1 MVFVWSSGSTV
12 PIKNISGGLDSP
24 SGVFGT
30 DTNDVYIDNGY
41 SNHRVDK
48 WSTNSTSSDPEMYVC
63 GVCFYLFIDIQ
74 NNLYCSMDDKHQVIS
89 KSLNTRLNIWNT
101 VAGTGTV
108 GSTSVTLN
116 TPRGIFVDVNLNLY
130 VADAFNNRIQKFSS
144 GQSNGMTIAGSGATG
159 TISLSVPGGVILDAD
174 GYLFI
179 VDGWNHRIVGS
190 GPYGFRCIAACS
202 GGGSTSTQL
211 SYPLTLSFDSYGNIY
226 VADQYNHRI
235 QKFLLST
242 NSCVTTSTNTIQS
255 TTSSTSMPYSNAV
268 SYNQPKFSAI
278 AAWDGN
284 AITFATST
292 TVGASPFGLFVS
304 TNNTV
309 YVANQANNRVQ
320 IWSEGSSVPTRNITS
335 GLSYP
340 YSIFVTTNGDIYV
353 DNGHSYNRVDK
364 WALNGT
370 SSTVMYVKDDC
381 YGLFIDVKNNLYCSM
396 YNIHQVMTKSL
407 NSNSD
412 IWIIA
417 AGTNCWGLTSNTL
430 YNPRGIFVDADLN
443 LYVADCGNDR
453 VQKFPS
459 GEVTGITVAGST
471 AIGTITLNCPSGVVL
486 DADGYLFIVDSLQHR
501 IVGSGP
507 NGFRCIVGCSTVAGS
522 SSSQLSSPSDLKFD
536 SYGNIYVTDKSNN
549 RIQKFVLMLN
559 TTYVAPTTIQSTA
572 VLTMNATQTTK
583 ILTTNA
589 IQTTTA
595 PTTSNIQ
602 TTAALTTSPIDST
615 AFPTTNA
622 TQTTAALTTSPID
635 STVVPII
642 STIQTIVTL
651 TTSPID
657 STMNP
662 TPSSIDSTAFPTT
675 SPIDSTAFPTTS
687 AMQNTAA
694 LTTSLIDSTMNPTTS
709 SIDSTASPTT
719 SSIDFTTVPITSA
732 IQTTAALTTSPID
745 STMNPSTSP
754 IDSTAFPTTNSID
767 STAVPITSAI
777 DSTSVLT
784 TSTVE
789 TTTAPTTTNPPIEK
803 ITTEIIQTTDAKNT
817 TQLEIQETS
826 STEQHS
832 STITIITTLKP
843 FITNQ
848 TCFSPTL
855 ILIPGQSSLASPLQ
869 YRRSQDFSIISI
881 LQFNC
886 GGSLSTIIQWTI
898 KNCTTTS
905 CLFPIRLSE
914 KVMTTFSELYIP
926 SRTLAYGTYELTL
939 TVTMVDSP
947 TLKSTSSAYVRI
959 TASGITANLV
969 QLGTSVITRGNQQD
983 LLLDPGT
990 FSVDPDEDS
999 FDVTKWIYKYYC
1011 RIYGLYNFPNLQGIL
1026 LSIDDSRNDPLN
1038 PSCLSNRSGNGT
1050 RLIYG
1055 NLTLSPKSS
1064 ITILSGSLQSNRTYQ
1079 FMVYM
1084 ENRKNSSIQATG
1096 YVLVQVEDTRPQ
1108 LIVIGC
1114 VISTMCIP
1122 NLEFQLVNPSTQVA
1136 LYAICVGICIN
1147 IENIR
1152 WNVYQGS
1159 INSSTNRT
1167 QWILFNQMISYE
1179 NIWFFGLNTTNFT
1192 ATNKLF
1198 LDNPQINFWRFEVV
1212 YTFSFETS
1220 SSALNF
1226 VINQSPYNGSCSID
1240 PQNGMTSTLF
1250 TVSCPNWFDEDGI
1263 KDYSVYVWTK
1273 DSSQRIMIAFS
1284 PVSDFQVRLVTG
1296 DKQTSLLNIV
1306 IYIRDFLDCITEV
1319 NVSSVSVISDF
1330 VEINDLINKIQSS
1343 SNEITN
1349 NPIVQLLYSGNQNIV
1364 GQIITSLSQYFNQMN
1379 TENVDDAV
1387 SSGIPVTSIS
1397 ISPLEGANF
1406 QKTSI
1411 SLNESVLNE
1420 YKKELNSQTNVR
1432 DYLIGF
1438 ISNLLITTSNS
1449 IALQS
1454 TSLAQLT
1461 QATNQLTRNTLMIAS
1476 NRCYQLSVALHSMAT
1491 KISYEDV
1498 QIASN
1503 QLIQCASNILTGVN
1517 GPLQERISLLDLDL
1531 SRANSFPTDYD
1542 TDLESEWSNLNLFAD
1557 GNDFLIETI
1566 EKNRNIYYQKQLAN
1580 QIKNQV
1586 NEIIALLTPTLNI
1599 HINIGQNL
1607 IINTSQTFM
1616 SLETISIKSLEK
1628 KIVKQV
1634 ANAYFDIPSNFTLN
1648 TTNISSISLRSMME
1662 PLASYGNSKI
1672 QSNTN
1677 LSTSISLSIL
1687 DRNGNQVS
1695 IQTSENN
1702 LIQLIIPRDPNMIIP
1717 SMNLQNVTSINST
1730 IHNLLFNFH
1739 YINITS
1745 SLSIS
1750 IHIEMHPL
1758 NSSLAYLFIYKF
1770 DQIPQLNSS
1779 INSIDGWTLFCPS
1792 NLSNESIYTYF
1803 INNQQT
1809 STHQSL
1815 IFGLRELN
1823 STEFIEFCLNKSLVN
1838 NLPITDEKFNFT
1850 SNYELRIYI
1859 SGCYYL
1865 DSNNNWKSD
1874 GLIVGPLT
1882 NHYETEC
1889 FSSHLTTFA
1898 GGFIILPA
1906 PINWNYVFANA
1917 DFLKNKTVYLTIIC
1931 MSVIYIILIIYARF
1945 QDRKD
1950 IVKLGVTPLPYNQ
1963 KSDVYLYQILVFT
1976 GQRVNSG
1983 TESKVQFILSGNHDE
1998 TYVRTFSD
2006 PYRKILQRGG
2016 IDAFILSVPK
2026 SLGLLNYIRIWHDNS
2041 GKGSSASW
2049 FLKYIIVRDLQT
2061 MEKFYFITQRWFAV
2075 DKDDGLIERVL
2086 PVASEL
2092 EKREFSYVLSKK
2104 TYHSISDGHLWFS
2117 IFTRPPSNKFT
2128 RVQRCTC
2135 CFVLLFLSMLIN
2147 IMYYDL
2153 STEAK
2158 ASREGSKLS
2167 IGPFYISREQIAIGI
2182 MIELLSLVP
2191 SLLIVQLFRRIES
2204 RQQISPLRQTL
2215 YKIKPSLQI
2224 NTETVHVTKKKPY
2237 EITFPW
2243 WCLFIAYVLSFI
2255 MIAVSIFFIIAR
2267 GIQFGDLKMQKW
2279 LTSILTG
2286 FFSSILLTQPIKIVC
2301 VAIFFACF
2309 CRNSY
2314 DDKEASEF
2322 IDENQIDL
2330 DYDEEYLHSIEGDIL
2345 FSSPSSKT
2353 INRLNKNEIAYAR
2366 EQRLKEIQM
2375 WSIIQELI
2383 TYFIFL
2389 ILICVITYSNR
2400 EQNSFFQVQHLRKY
2414 LLNARKTNYDYTQ
2427 ISTINEYWKWL
2438 ENSFIENLRAQQWY
2452 NGEIPQNLNGYL
2464 NDKSN
2469 RLIGWST
2476 MRQLR
2481 IKSNFCSD
2489 QRIISICHN
2498 DYSLFN
2504 EEKHSFQP
2512 GWINQTSST
2521 DEQYSSSIIK
2531 AFKYFTSEQLDTY
2544 ISIGEHG
2551 IYSGNGY
2558 VYEFRGRLSDLRSNL
2573 SKLHQLGWIDKQ
2585 TRAIFIQL
2593 TLYNPNVQLF
2603 TSITFLIEFLS
2614 TGSIVPTARFEPINF
2629 YTFTSILQLIPTII
2643 YVGFIIYLMIIEIR
2657 LLFRLKLKYFCEFW
2671 SWINLGIIVCSWGS
2685 VVIYIWRFHEFNR
2698 ISSLF
2703 EKTNGYVYV
2712 NLQFAVYVNDLLTFL
2727 LSFCCFFGIIKFI
2740 HLVRFNQRLLLFIQT
2755 LQCAGKELLSFTMM
2769 FSIVFMSFLWLFY
2782 LLFVSSIS
2790 SCSSVLGTAQM
2801 LFEMTLMKFDTS
2813 QLIGANVF
2821 LGPVCFFLFILLVV
2835 FICLSM
2841 FLSIINDSFRR
2852 ARENRSEDEKI
2863 LSFMLAKF
2871 LRWTGLKKATE
2882 SEIQGE
2888 RDLQMRS
2895 QYFDP
2900 IENFPDRM
2908 DQLCEAINRLYISQ
2922 KAELSRLKKAGV

>member
-1 MVFVWSSGSTV
+1 M
-12 PIKNISGGLDSP
+12 N
-24 SGVFGT
+24 
-30 DTNDVYIDNGY
+30 ND
-41 SNHRVDK
+41 
-48 WSTNSTSSDPEMYVC
+48 
-63 GVCFYLFIDIQ
+63 
-74 NNLYCSMDDKHQVIS
+74 HQVIS

-101 VAGTGTV
+101 VAGTGIV

-130 VADAFNNRIQKFSS
+130 VADAFNNRIQKFPP
-144 GQSNGMTIAGSGATG
+144 GQSNGTTIAGSGAIG

-190 GPYGFRCIAACS
+190 GPNGFRCIAACS
-202 GGGSTSTQL
+202 GSGSTSTQL
-211 SYPLTLSFDSYGNIY
+211 AFPLTLSFDSYGNIY

-242 NSCVTTSTNTIQS
+242 NSC
-255 TTSSTSMPYSNAV
+255 AV
-268 SYNQPKFSAI
+268 SYNQPKFSAF
-278 AAWDGN
+278 ASWDGN
-284 AITFATST
+284 AITFATSGI
-292 TVGASPFGLFVS
+292 VGASPYGLFVS
-304 TNNTV
+304 TSNTV
-309 YVANQANNRVQ
+309 YVANRANSRVQ
-320 IWSEGSSVPTRNITS
+320 IWLEGSSIPTRNITN

-353 DNGHSYNRVDK
+353 DNGVSYNRVDK
-364 WALNGT
+364 WTLNGT
-370 SSTVMYVKDDC
+370 SSTAMYVKEEC
-381 YGLFIDVKNNLYCSM
+381 YGIFIDIHENCYCSM

-407 NSNSD
+407 NSNSN
-412 IWIIA
+412 IWIVA
-417 AGTNCWGLTSNTL
+417 AGTDCFGSTSNTL
-430 YNPRGIFVDADLN
+430 HNPRGIFVDADLN

-453 VQKFPS
+453 IQQFPS
-459 GEVTGITVAGST
+459 GQVTGITVAGST

-486 DADGYLFIVDSLQHR
+486 DADGYLFIVDSLNNR

-507 NGFRCIVGCSTVAGS
+507 NGFRCVVGCSTVAGS
-522 SSSQLSSPSDLKFD
+522 LSSQLSSPSDLKFD
-536 SYGNIYVTDKSNN
+536 SYGNIYVTDQSNS
-549 RIQKFVLMLN
+549 RIQKFILMPN
-559 TTYVAPTTIQSTA
+559 TTY
-572 VLTMNATQTTK
+572 
-583 ILTTNA
+583 
-589 IQTTTA
+589 
-595 PTTSNIQ
+595 
-602 TTAALTTSPIDST
+602 
-615 AFPTTNA
+615 
-622 TQTTAALTTSPID
+622 
-635 STVVPII
+635 
-642 STIQTIVTL
+642 
-651 TTSPID
+651 
-657 STMNP
+657 
-662 TPSSIDSTAFPTT
+662 
-675 SPIDSTAFPTTS
+675 
-687 AMQNTAA
+687 
-694 LTTSLIDSTMNPTTS
+694 
-709 SIDSTASPTT
+709 
-719 SSIDFTTVPITSA
+719 
-732 IQTTAALTTSPID
+732 
-745 STMNPSTSP
+745 
-754 IDSTAFPTTNSID
+754 
-767 STAVPITSAI
+767 
-777 DSTSVLT
+777 
-784 TSTVE
+784 
-789 TTTAPTTTNPPIEK
+789 
-803 ITTEIIQTTDAKNT
+803 
-817 TQLEIQETS
+817 QETS

-832 STITIITTLKP
+832 STVTIITTSEP

-855 ILIPGQSSLASPLQ
+855 TLIPGKSSLASPLQ

-905 CLFPIRLSE
+905 CLFQIQLSE
-914 KVMTTFSELYIP
+914 KVITTLSELYIP

-947 TLKSTSSAYVRI
+947 ILKSTSSAYVRI

-969 QLGTSVITRGNQQD
+969 QLGTSMITRGNQQD

-999 FDVTKWIYKYYC
+999 FDATKWKYEYHC

-1026 LSIDDSRNDPLN
+1026 LSIDDSRNDRLN
-1038 PSCLSNRSGNGT
+1038 PSCLSNQSGNGT

-1055 NLTLSPKSS
+1055 NSTLSPKSS
-1064 ITILSGSLQSNRTYQ
+1064 VTILSGSFQSNRTYQ

-1096 YVLVQVEDTRPQ
+1096 YVLVRVEDTRPQ
-1108 LIVIGC
+1108 LIAIGC
-1114 VISTMCIP
+1114 VISTMCVP

-1136 LYAICVGICIN
+1136 LFAICVGICTN
-1147 IENIR
+1147 IKNIR

-1159 INSSTNRT
+1159 ANSSANITL
-1167 QWILFNQMISYE
+1167 WLLFNQMISYE
-1179 NIWFFGLNTTNFT
+1179 NIWFFGSNTSNFT

-1198 LDNPQINFWRFEVV
+1198 LDNPQISLWRFEVV

-1240 PQNGMTSTLF
+1240 PRNGTTSTLF

-1273 DSSQRIMIAFS
+1273 DSSQRVIMAFS
-1284 PVSDFQVRLVTG
+1284 PVSDFQVRLLTG
-1296 DKQTSLLNIV
+1296 ENQTLLLNIV

-1319 NVSSVSVISDF
+1319 NMSSISVISDSAG
-1330 VEINDLINKIQSS
+1330 INDLINNIQSS

-1379 TENVDDAV
+1379 TESVDDAV
-1387 SSGIPVTSIS
+1387 SNGIPATSIS
-1397 ISPLEGANF
+1397 ISPLGSASF
-1406 QKTSI
+1406 QTTSI
-1411 SLNESVLNE
+1411 PLNESALIE
-1420 YKKELNSQTNVR
+1420 YKKELNSQANVR
-1432 DYLIGF
+1432 DYLVGF
-1438 ISNLLITTSNS
+1438 ITNLLITTSNS
-1449 IALQS
+1449 IKLQS
-1454 TSLAQLT
+1454 SSLAQLT
-1461 QATNQLTRNTLMIAS
+1461 QATNQLTRTTLTIAS

-1491 KISYEDV
+1491 KVSYEDV
-1498 QIASN
+1498 RTASN
-1503 QLIQCASNILTGVN
+1503 QLIQCASNILTSVN
-1517 GPLQERISLLDLDL
+1517 GPLQERTSLLDLDL

-1557 GNDFLIETI
+1557 GNDFSIETI
-1566 EKNRNIYYQKQLAN
+1566 EKNRNVYYQKQLAN

-1586 NEIIALLTPTLNI
+1586 NEIIALSTSSLNI

-1607 IINTSQTFM
+1607 TINTSQTFM
-1616 SLETISIKSLEK
+1616 SLETLSIKSLEN

-1634 ANAYFDIPSNFTLN
+1634 ANAHFDIPSSFTLN

-1662 PLASYGNSKI
+1662 PLASYGNSKT

-1687 DRNGNQVS
+1687 DRNGSQVS
-1695 IQTSENN
+1695 IQTSENDP
-1702 LIQLIIPRDPNMIIP
+1702 IRIIIPRDPNVIIP
-1717 SMNLQNVTSINST
+1717 PMNLQNVTSINST

-1739 YINITS
+1739 YLNITS

-1770 DQIPQLNSS
+1770 DQTPQLNSS
-1779 INSIDGWTLFCPS
+1779 INSINGWTLFCPS
-1792 NLSNESIYTYF
+1792 NLSNESMYTYF
-1803 INNQQT
+1803 IDNQQT
-1809 STHQSL
+1809 SAHQSL

-1823 STEFIEFCLNKSLVN
+1823 SKEFIEFCSNKSSVN
-1838 NLPITDEKFNFT
+1838 NLPVTDEKFNFT
-1850 SNYELRIYI
+1850 SNYELRLYI

-1865 DSNNNWKSD
+1865 DLNNNWKSD

-1889 FSSHLTTFA
+1889 FSTHLTTFA
-1898 GGFIILPA
+1898 GGFIVLPT
-1906 PINWNYVFANA
+1906 PINWSYVFANN
-1917 DFLKNKTVYLTIIC
+1917 DFMKNKTVYLTIIC
-1931 MSVIYIILIIYARF
+1931 ASVIYIILIIYARF
-1945 QDRKD
+1945 KDRKD
-1950 IVKLGVTPLPYNQ
+1950 IEKLGVTPLPDNQ
-1963 KSDVYLYQILVFT
+1963 KSDLYFYQILVFT
-1976 GQRVNSG
+1976 GQRANSG
-1983 TESKVQFILSGNHDE
+1983 TESKFILSGDNDDTH
-1998 TYVRTFSD
+1998 VRTFSD
-2006 PYRKILQRGG
+2006 PHRKIFQRGG

-2026 SLGLLNYIRIWHDNS
+2026 LLGLLNYIRIWHDNS
-2041 GKGSSASW
+2041 GQGSSASW

-2061 MEKFYFITQRWFAV
+2061 MEKFHFIAQRWFAV

-2086 PVASEL
+2086 PVAGEL
-2092 EKREFSYVLSKK
+2092 EKHEFSYILSKK

-2117 IFTRPPSNKFT
+2117 IFFRPSSNKFT

-2135 CFVLLFLSMLIN
+2135 CFVLLLLSMLIN

-2153 STEAK
+2153 SAEAK
-2158 ASREGSKLS
+2158 ASKEDSSLS
-2167 IGPFYISREQIAIGI
+2167 IGPFYISREQIGIGV
-2182 MIELLSLVP
+2182 MVELLSLVP
-2191 SLLIVQLFRRIES
+2191 SLLIVQFFRRIRS
-2204 RQQISPLRQTL
+2204 RQQISSLHQAL

-2224 NTETVHVTKKKPY
+2224 NAEIVRVTKKKQC

-2243 WCLFIAYVLSFI
+2243 WCLFIAYALSFL
-2255 MIAVSIFFIIAR
+2255 MIAVSILFIIAR
-2267 GIQFGDLKMQKW
+2267 GIEFGDLKTQKW

-2301 VAIFFACF
+2301 LAIFFACF
-2309 CRNSY
+2309 FLNSH
-2314 DDKEASEF
+2314 DDKEASQF

-2330 DYDEEYLHSIEGDIL
+2330 DYDEEYLHSFEGDLL
-2345 FSSPSSKT
+2345 FPSRSSKT
-2353 INRLNKNEIAYAR
+2353 INRLNESEIAYAR

-2375 WSIIQELI
+2375 WSIIQEFV
-2383 TYFIFL
+2383 TYLIFL

-2414 LLNARKTNYDYTQ
+2414 LLNTRQTNYDYTQ

-2438 ENSFIENLRAQQWY
+2438 ENSFVENLRAQQWY
-2452 NGEIPQNLNGYL
+2452 NGEIPRNLNGYL

-2469 RLIGWST
+2469 RLIGWSI

-2489 QRIISICHN
+2489 QRIISTCHN

-2504 EEKHSFQP
+2504 EEKQSFQP
-2512 GWINQTSST
+2512 GWINQTSTT

-2531 AFKYFTSEQLDTY
+2531 AFKYSTSEELDTY
-2544 ISIGEHG
+2544 ISMGEHG
-2551 IYSGNGY
+2551 TYSGNGY

-2573 SKLHQLGWIDKQ
+2573 SKLHQLGWIDEQ
-2585 TRAIFIQL
+2585 TRVIFIQL

-2603 TSITFLIEFLS
+2603 TSVTFFIEFLS
-2614 TGSIVPTARFEPINF
+2614 TGSIAPTARFEPINF
-2629 YTFTSILQLIPTII
+2629 YTFTSVLQLISTII
-2643 YVGFIIYLMIIEIR
+2643 YMGFIIYLMIIEIR
-2657 LLFRLKLKYFCEFW
+2657 LLFRLKLKYFRGFW
-2671 SWINLGIIVCSWGS
+2671 SWINLGIISCSLGS
-2685 VVIYIWRFHEFNR
+2685 VVIYMWRFQEFNR

-2703 EKTNGYVYV
+2703 EETNGYVYV
-2712 NLQFAVYVNDLLTFL
+2712 NLQFVVYVNDLLTFL
-2727 LSFCCFFGIIKFI
+2727 LSFCCFFGIIKSVHVI
-2740 HLVRFNQRLLLFIQT
+2740 RFNQRLLLFIQT
-2755 LQCAGKELLSFTMM
+2755 LQYAGKELLSFSMM
-2769 FSIVFMSFLWLFY
+2769 FSIVFVSFLWLFY
-2782 LLFVSSIS
+2782 LSFVSSIS

-2801 LFEMTLMKFDTS
+2801 LFEMTLMKFDTG
-2813 QLIGANVF
+2813 QLIEANAF
-2821 LGPVCFFLFILLVV
+2821 LGPFFFFLFILLVV
-2835 FICLSM
+2835 FVCLSM

-2852 ARENRSEDEKI
+2852 ARENRCEDEEI
-2863 LSFMLAKF
+2863 LSFMVTKF
-2871 LRWTGLKKATE
+2871 LRWTGLKKASE
-2882 SEIQGE
+2882 SDIQGE
-2888 RDLQMRS
+2888 RDSQIRS

-2922 KAELSRLKKAGV
+2922 KAELSRLKKTEV